1 MPAVSAELRGALIF
15 APLLWAAASDLRSR
29 TIPLAACVLLA
40 LAGLISFTPASLPC
54 ILLAAPFYAA
64 NRRGRGGEGD
74 VWLVAAASFALGF
87 WTSLSGLL
95 VSLALFC
102 LFFLLLRLFCGRAPE
117 TLPLA
122 PFLAAGYAAAYFIL

>member
-1 MPAVSAELRGALIF
+1 MPAVSTELRGALILV
-15 APLLWAAASDLRSR
+15 PLLWAAVSDLRSR

-40 LAGLISFTPASLPC
+40 LAGLISFSPASLPC
-54 ILLAAPFYAA
+54 ILLAAPFYVA

-87 WTSLSGLL
+87 RAGLSGLL

-102 LFFLLLRLFCGRAPE
+102 LFFLLLRFFRGRSPE

-122 PFLAAGYAAAYFIL
+122 PFLAAGYAAAYFIH